1 LQLRG
6 DILSYMEF
14 QYATPLFMIDWHSH
28 ILPGLDD
35 GSDTIDR
42 SLAMA
47 ELLSGY
53 GFTTVHCTPH
63 LIRGCFE
70 ANTVEVLQG
79 IDVLQERI
87 TAHNIPL
94 TLLPGREYY
103 LDEFL
108 PEYLEDPLPL
118 GNSRQI
124 LIEIP
129 PRTTADMVRQLIY
142 RVVRSGFTPVIAHPE
157 RCHLLEP
164 VLERN
169 SGRGI
174 LGALKGL
181 FGSRDTASQNRSDS
195 TGNLLLDYLRD
206 VGCGFQGNLGSFT
219 GFYGPQIKS
228 VAEALRA
235 LNVYDRFGS
244 DLHAPEQAVRILQ
257 QP

>member
-1 LQLRG
+1 
-6 DILSYMEF
+6 
-14 QYATPLFMIDWHSH
+14 MIDWHSH

-70 ANTVEVLQG
+70 ADTGEVLQG
-79 IDVLQERI
+79 IVALQERI
-87 TAHNIPL
+87 DAQNIPL

-108 PEYLEDPLPL
+108 PEFLEDPLPL
-118 GNSRQI
+118 GDSRQI
-124 LIEIP
+124 LVEIP

-142 RVVRSGFTPVIAHPE
+142 QVVRSGFTPVIAHPE
-157 RCHLLEP
+157 RCQLLEP
-164 VLERN
+164 A
-169 SGRGI
+169 SGRSSTGGL
-174 LGALKGL
+174 LGTLKGL
-181 FGSRDTASQNRSDS
+181 FGSRDTTNQNRPDS
-195 TGNLLLDYLRD
+195 TGNPLLDYLRD

-219 GFYGPQIKS
+219 GFYGPEIKS
-228 VAEALRA
+228 VAETLRA
-235 LNVYDRFGS
+235 AGIYDRFGS
-244 DLHAPEQAVRILQ
+244 DLHAPEHAVRILQ
-257 QP
+257 HLSPR